1 MALQKFNVHYEQKH
15 NNSIYTSE
23 IIALGLYDLAPFQG
37 GHSNYSATRF
47 LLWRGN
53 RRGVQPLDVGC
64 NLLQQA

>member
-37 GHSNYSATRF
+37 GHSKVLPDFCYGEETEGGFNP
-47 LLWRGN
+47 WM
-53 RRGVQPLDVGC
+53 
-64 NLLQQA
+64 